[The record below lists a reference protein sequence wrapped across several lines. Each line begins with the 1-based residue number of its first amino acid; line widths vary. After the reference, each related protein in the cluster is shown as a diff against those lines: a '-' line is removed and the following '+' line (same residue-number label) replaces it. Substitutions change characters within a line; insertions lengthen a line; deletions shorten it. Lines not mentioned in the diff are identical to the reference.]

1 MGNLEEFGAKVM
13 FGYKIEDKKLVE
25 TSSFFPMFNTAS
37 ALEFFKALNPLK
49 LVVYLKKKTIKT
61 EDIS

>member
-37 ALEFFKALNPLK
+37 SLEFLK
-49 LVVYLKKKTIKT
+49 G
-61 EDIS
+61 